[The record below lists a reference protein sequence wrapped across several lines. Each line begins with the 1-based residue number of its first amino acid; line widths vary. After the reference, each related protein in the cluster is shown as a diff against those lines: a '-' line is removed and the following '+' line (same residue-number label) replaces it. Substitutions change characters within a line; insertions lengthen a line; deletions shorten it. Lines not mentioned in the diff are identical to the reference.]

1 MVHTQSMVEIMS
13 VLDINKRCVITLIDH
28 ISPED
33 ITKDVF
39 REKVQQALVLMRD
52 MTDVLDKWAQE
63 L

>member
-13 VLDINKRCVITLIDH
+13 VLDLNKRCVITLIDH

-39 REKVQQALVLMRD
+39 REKVQQALVLMRG
-52 MTDVLDKWAQE
+52 MTDVLDQWAQE

>member
-13 VLDINKRCVITLIDH
+13 VLDLNKRCVITLIDH

-39 REKVQQALVLMRD
+39 REKVQQALVLMRG
-52 MTDVLDKWAQE
+52 MTDVLDKWVQE